1 MTLVQLRENMTPEE
15 LILWHAFFTLQREE
29 EQKQM
34 DKAKRSRR

>member
-15 LILWHAFFTLQREE
+15 LILWHAFFTLHREE

-34 DKAKRSRR
+34 DKARRRR

>member
-1 MTLVQLRENMTPEE
+1 MTLTQLRENMTPEE

-29 EQKQM
+29 EQKVM

>member
-29 EQKQM
+29 EQKQI
-34 DKAKRSRR
+34 DKAKRRR